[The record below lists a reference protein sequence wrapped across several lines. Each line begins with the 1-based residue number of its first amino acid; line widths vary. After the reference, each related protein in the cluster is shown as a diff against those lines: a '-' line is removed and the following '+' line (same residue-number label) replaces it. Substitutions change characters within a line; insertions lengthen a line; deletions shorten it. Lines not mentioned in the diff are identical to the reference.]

1 MVCSV
6 AEVLSLYLND
16 KIDQFLFT
24 SQMRGLYHEILCPK
38 FEVWTEFA
46 RPCVNFK
53 GIAFWQY
60 GMSNPDTEQF
70 IMWQQQNDP
79 KLTFLK
85 TGQKSFP

>member
-6 AEVLSLYLND
+6 AEVMSLYLND

-53 GIAFWQY
+53 GIAF
-60 GMSNPDTEQF
+60 
-70 IMWQQQNDP
+70 
-79 KLTFLK
+79 
-85 TGQKSFP
+85 